1 MDLLKKFNPNLDKI
15 EISLIRQFDQ
25 QVSSIP
31 DIIKLTL
38 GEPDFYTPEHVKQAG
53 IAAIEN
59 NQSHYTG
66 MAGLLELRQAAS
78 EFLLKKYGLFY
89 VAEDEILVTVG
100 VTEAISS
107 VLLSILVAGDE
118 VLIPA
123 PAYPGYEPLI
133 TLAGGSL
140 VEIDTRANDFV
151 LTPEML
157 DQAIIEREGKVKAV
171 ILNYPANPTGVTYN
185 REQIKALA
193 EVLKKH
199 EVFVIADEVY
209 SELNYTDQPHVSI
222 AEYAPEQTIV
232 LNGLSKSH
240 AMTGWRIG
248 LIFAARELVAQII
261 KTHQYL
267 VTSASTQSQFAAIE
281 ALKNGADD
289 ALPMKKEYLKRRDYI
304 IEKMSALGFKIIEPD
319 GAFYIF
325 AKIPTDLEQDSF
337 KFAVDFAKENAVAII
352 PGIAFGQYG
361 EGFVRLSYAASM
373 DVIEQAMAR
382 LTDYVTKKRG

>member
-78 EFLLKKYGLFY
+78 EFLLKKYGLSY
-89 VAEDEILVTVG
+89 AAEDEILVTVG

-325 AKIPTDLEQDSF
+325 AKIPADLEQDSF
-337 KFAVDFAKENAVAII
+337 KFAVDFAKESAVAII

-373 DVIEQAMAR
+373 DVIEQAMVR

>member
-78 EFLLKKYGLFY
+78 EFLLKKYGLSY
-89 VAEDEILVTVG
+89 AAEDEILVTVG

-304 IEKMSALGFKIIEPD
+304 IEKLSALGFKIIEPD

-325 AKIPTDLEQDSF
+325 AKIPADLEQDSF

-361 EGFVRLSYAASM
+361 EEFVRLSYAASM
-373 DVIEQAMAR
+373 DVIEQAMVR

>member
-78 EFLLKKYGLFY
+78 EFMNKKYGLSY
-89 VAEDEILVTVG
+89 AAEDEILVTVG

-157 DQAIIEREGKVKAV
+157 EQAIVEREGKVKAV

-185 REQIKALA
+185 RGQIKALA

-248 LIFAARELVAQII
+248 LIFAALELVAQII

-325 AKIPTDLEQDSF
+325 AKIPVDLEQDSF

-373 DVIEQAMAR
+373 DMIEQAMAR

>member
-1 MDLLKKFNPNLDKI
+1 M
-15 EISLIRQFDQ
+15 
-25 QVSSIP
+25 
-31 DIIKLTL
+31 
-38 GEPDFYTPEHVKQAG
+38 GEPDFYTLEHVKQAG

-78 EFLLKKYGLFY
+78 EFLLKKYGLSY

-222 AEYAPEQTIV
+222 AEYSPEQTIV

-325 AKIPTDLEQDSF
+325 AKIPADLEQDSF